1 MNLQRDDDNLRKRQQ
16 QQLLH
21 SPLDYENRSTSNTIV
36 ITTTNTT
43 IVPLSSSSY
52 NKTMKSKKK
61 NKPKNIIIVMV
72 LIIVVVFATIG
83 IGRIEKL
90 IMFPGIISDDDTNTN
105 ASNNNNNNNNMG
117 ISGSSSSSSSS
128 SSNSDSTMHHKSR
141 NSSSIDSLPTMSDKT
156 NRQKNNNT
164 ATNEDN
170 DGNALTIITRLLNQY
185 RPEYA
190 IKRFWACSST
200 TTTAAAATTTPT
212 TTTTTTTTNNT
223 MNDYRS
229 KLIFVHIFKT
239 AGSSFRMFLFGYAK
253 LCHRKSVTLLCTDI
267 DADTLDPD
275 PNTARI
281 IGTST
286 TKNHKKHSYWKATN
300 GKDCKIKNYIDGRR
314 SSTYYKT
321 TTMLGEHN
329 KINYD
334 VLRETNLDILG
345 GHLPLGLH
353 ENWFVNKQR
362 YYDDDSSS
370 SSSSSSAISH
380 TTNNNDNSSNPNTNN
395 NEFFP
400 VPVQPLYI
408 TFFRNPIEKYVSK
421 KVYSNKKTYT
431 QLSFQQVVEEIKLA
445 INATKHYDGYTQYL
459 LTPKQKQQKSIIH
472 TSTTNHNNTKSG
484 KKNRTTITTDEK
496 VRMVQM
502 NLVRYPVVIGI
513 IERMTDSLDLI
524 RYTIN
529 GDNNPQINRLLNALD
544 TMKTPTS
551 LIRNRSE
558 LSTSDIVRELQKDEM
573 IFKKMQHML
582 RYEFQIYNFAMELH
596 KRQVQYINS

>member
-21 SPLDYENRSTSNTIV
+21 SPLDYENRSTINTIV
-36 ITTTNTT
+36 ITTTNTA
-43 IVPLSSSSY
+43 IVPLSSSSASY

-72 LIIVVVFATIG
+72 LIVVIVFATIS

-105 ASNNNNNNNNMG
+105 DSNNNNNNNNNMG
-117 ISGSSSSSSSS
+117 ISGSSSSSSS
-128 SSNSDSTMHHKSR
+128 DSMMHHTSR
-141 NSSSIDSLPTMSDKT
+141 NSSSIVSLPMMGDKT

-164 ATNEDN
+164 TTNEDN
-170 DGNALTIITRLLNQY
+170 HGNALTIITRLLNQY

-190 IKRFWACSST
+190 MKRFWACSSS
-200 TTTAAAATTTPT
+200 TAAAAAAA
-212 TTTTTTTTNNT
+212 TTNNT

-253 LCHRKSVTLLCTDI
+253 LCHRKSATLLCTDI
-267 DADTLDPD
+267 DARSTRTTPDT
-275 PNTARI
+275 NITRI

-286 TKNHKKHSYWKATN
+286 TKHHKKHSYWKDTN

-345 GHLPLGLH
+345 GHMPLGLH

-362 YYDDDSSS
+362 HYDDDSSS

-380 TTNNNDNSSNPNTNN
+380 TKNNNDNSSN
-395 NEFFP
+395 P

-408 TFFRNPIEKYVSK
+408 TFFRNPIQKFVSGK
-421 KVYSNKKTYT
+421 IFSNKKNYT

-459 LTPKQKQQKSIIH
+459 LTPKQKQQKIIIH
-472 TSTTNHNNTKSG
+472 TSTANHNAISG
-484 KKNRTTITTDEK
+484 KKKKTTITTDEK
-496 VRMVQM
+496 VHMVQT

-544 TMKTPTS
+544 TMKTTTS

-582 RYEFQIYNFAMELH
+582 RYGFQIYNFAMELH

>member
-61 NKPKNIIIVMV
+61 NKSKNIIIVMV
-72 LIIVVVFATIG
+72 LIIVVVFATIS

-200 TTTAAAATTTPT
+200 TTAAAAA

-275 PNTARI
+275 TNITRS

-286 TKNHKKHSYWKATN
+286 TKNHKKHSYWKDTN

-370 SSSSSSAISH
+370 S
-380 TTNNNDNSSNPNTNN
+380 N
-395 NEFFP
+395 NEALVVP

-502 NLVRYPVVIGI
+502 NLVQYPVVIGI

-544 TMKTPTS
+544 TMKTTTS